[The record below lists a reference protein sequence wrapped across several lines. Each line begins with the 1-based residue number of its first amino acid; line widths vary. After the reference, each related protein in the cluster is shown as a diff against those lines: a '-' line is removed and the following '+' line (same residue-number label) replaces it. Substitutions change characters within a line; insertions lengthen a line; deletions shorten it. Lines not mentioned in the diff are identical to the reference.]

1 MILFSR
7 YDSIHPVM
15 KTMKTKLRSNLAI
28 LIATIIWGS
37 TFVAQSIGMD
47 HIGPFT
53 FQAARCFL
61 GGLILLPIIAVSDK
75 FLNRNDGKNFFS
87 RWADKHL
94 WKAGLF
100 CGLPLFIATNLQQMG
115 LVDADAGKSAFL
127 TAMYIVFVPVI
138 GLLFKQ
144 KASKW
149 VPLSVILGVG
159 GLYCLSCVGVTSIAT
174 SDLLLLGC
182 AVGFAIQIL
191 AVDKYANQVD
201 CLRLNCI
208 NAFLCAALS
217 AIVMVFTE
225 TPTLAAIRGC
235 FGSIAYAGILSMGIA
250 YSLQNIG
257 QKNLDSA
264 TASLL
269 MSTESVFAVISGWII
284 LHERL
289 SFWEGIGCILVFSAV
304 ILSQL
309 PDKTNETKKQ
319 AM

>member
-1 MILFSR
+1 MS
-7 YDSIHPVM
+7 
-15 KTMKTKLRSNLAI
+15 KKLKSNIAI

-61 GGLILLPIIAVSDK
+61 GALILLPIIAISDRFTYK
-75 FLNRNDGKNFFS
+75 NDGKNFLI
-87 RWADKHL
+87 RWLDKKL
-94 WKAGLF
+94 WKAGLL
-100 CGLPLFIATNLQQMG
+100 CGIPLFVATNLQQLG
-115 LVDADAGKSAFL
+115 IVDTDAGKSAFL
-127 TAMYIVFVPVI
+127 TAMYIIFVPVI
-138 GLLFKQ
+138 GVFVGQ
-144 KASKW
+144 KPSKW
-149 VPLSVILGVG
+149 VPVSVALGVG

-174 SDLLLLGC
+174 GDLFLLGC
-182 AVGFAIQIL
+182 AVAFAIQIL

-208 NAFLCAALS
+208 NALLCAALS
-217 AIVMVFTE
+217 GIVMLFTE
-225 TPTLAAIRGC
+225 EPTWSAVRGC
-235 FGSIAYAGILSMGIA
+235 IGSIAYAGILSMGIA

-269 MSTESVFAVISGWII
+269 MSTESVFAVLAGW
-284 LHERL
+284 LVLNERL
-289 SFWEGIGCILVFSAV
+289 SFWEGLGCVLVFVAV

-309 PDKTNETKKQ
+309 PDKKKT
-319 AM
+319 